1 MAFNRK
7 VKPGKLFLLALIIHF
22 GWVLMIFFIP
32 QKLFSQDRK
41 LLDSL
46 HYVLETTRDNHQR
59 VRTLVEISKE
69 YTRHDLA
76 TSLRYAEKS
85 LGVAQ
90 ESRDDKLLIA
100 AHGNM
105 GYVCFYHGL
114 LELAAQNYY
123 QYRELNAKAGNSEGV
138 LRAMIN
144 IAGIKL
150 LMLDFN
156 GARKDLHNILEKIE
170 HENLNLHQDTFL
182 FSVLPSI
189 YNNLGVVYENLGEI
203 PEAYEYYQRG
213 ISLTRNLPD
222 QKNVLARLLNNL
234 GKLYGEQGR
243 IELGYEILNEALQI
257 RFDINDRHELV
268 SSYRNLAMFYYDR
281 ENFPQALNYSY
292 SGLHLAGQVGSLQL
306 LSNFSQHLFEHYNG
320 QNQSDSALKYLK
332 HFKEYNDQLRNEE
345 IHKEITR
352 MEVTAQFQERELIR
366 EQLQKR
372 REQRFYYTGGL
383 MFSVMLIMG
392 LMAFLSRSRAKR
404 LSLLNANMEL
414 EARNNQL
421 EKVNLER
428 ELEVKNKE
436 LTTNVIYQ
444 INKNELLR
452 GIIEK
457 LLQLNN
463 QLKPDQQE
471 QLLLITR
478 DMEKAREESV
488 WEEFEMR
495 FHNVHNE
502 FYDKLLKE
510 FPDLSLNERR
520 LCSFL
525 RLNMTTKEI
534 HSITGQSVKS
544 IDIAR
549 TRLRKKL
556 NLTNS
561 DTALSDFLSS
571 F

>member
-1 MAFNRK
+1 MYK
-7 VKPGKLFLLALIIHF
+7 ALIIHF
-22 GWVLMIFFIP
+22 GWVLLTFLTH
-32 QKLFSQDRK
+32 QNLFCQDRK

-46 HYVLETTRDNHQR
+46 HYVLETTRDNHHR
-59 VRTLVEISKE
+59 VLTLVEISRE

-85 LGVAQ
+85 LDIAQ
-90 ESRDDKLLIA
+90 ESREDNLLIL
-100 AHGNM
+100 AHGIM

-123 QYRELNAKAGNSEGV
+123 QYRELNAKAGNIEGV
-138 LRAMIN
+138 IRAMVN

-150 LMLDFN
+150 LMMDFD
-156 GARKDLHNILEKIE
+156 GARKDLHFILEKIE
-170 HENLNLHQDTFL
+170 SENLNLEQDTFL
-182 FSVLPSI
+182 LTILPSI
-189 YNNLGVVYENLGEI
+189 YNNLGVVYENLGEF

-222 QKNVLARLLNNL
+222 QRIVLARLLNNL

-243 IELGYEILNEALQI
+243 VEMGYEILNEALQL
-257 RFDINDRHELV
+257 RLDINDRHELV

-281 ENFPQALNYSY
+281 ENFSQALTYSY
-292 SGLHLAGQVGSLQL
+292 EGLHLAGQVGSLQL
-306 LSNFSQHLFEHYNG
+306 LSNFSQHLFEHYDT

-332 HFKEYNDQLRNEE
+332 LFKEYNDQLRNEE

-366 EQLQKR
+366 EQSQKR
-372 REQRFYYTGGL
+372 KELRFYYMGGL

-392 LMAFLSRSRAKR
+392 LIAFLSRSRAKR

-414 EARNNQL
+414 EAHNNQL
-421 EKVNLER
+421 QKINLEQ

-452 GIIEK
+452 EITEK
-457 LLQLNN
+457 LLQLNR
-463 QLKPDQQE
+463 QLTPDQQE

-478 DMEKAREESV
+478 DMEKAREKSV
-488 WEEFEMR
+488 WQEFEMR

-534 HSITGQSVKS
+534 HSITGQSPKS
-544 IDIAR
+544 IDMAR